1 MRSRS
6 LALPS
11 RARLAAAA
19 LALGVV
25 SAHAQL
31 PPRNSAPAPA
41 AQPAPTPKLLDD
53 AAAAKLLA
61 QLEDVSKTMEEKKY
75 GYNSGIIR
83 DLRDAGSSADKAF
96 NLWLDCTKVIEFDE
110 AGRTATEFSDW
121 KRNQTKSTSNE
132 RESVLQ
138 MQVQWLTIVVMD
150 ANART
155 ESARAEVVA
164 AAVTYID
171 SVLAHLK
178 KTDGKSN
185 LGGDVVNSVFG
196 RRYKLDITVGR
207 KEGGA
212 THNPGDIGGIYETLV
227 FPYYRRNK
235 MASSLMQAW
244 TRRISQESEA
254 AATAGFREATER
266 FTTERLPQLKWGQMR
281 EMFSLGQQESA
292 GASMLA
298 HIKTNMAHRDAPQ
311 WITEL
316 RTLLAEQDTQT
327 AKPAAKGPKSDDL
340 TDPTKMVDP
349 TDQADSAPAATP
361 KPDGKPESPPE
372 DPFGGA
378 SEIPAAPP
386 AATPAPDKTTPPASG
401 PVRQLPPGTR
411 PGIPFNP
418 RKP

>member
-19 LALGVV
+19 LTLGVV

-110 AGRTATEFSDW
+110 AGRTATEFSEW
-121 KRNQTKSTSNE
+121 KRNQIKSTSNE

-164 AAVTYID
+164 AAANYID
-171 SVLAHLK
+171 TVLAHLK

-207 KEGGA
+207 KEGGT

-281 EMFSLGQQESA
+281 EMFGLGQQESA

-316 RTLLAEQDTQT
+316 RSLLAEEETPA

-340 TDPTKMVDP
+340 TDPTDTADP
-349 TDQADSAPAATP
+349 TDPAPAATP
-361 KPDGKPESPPE
+361 KPAAKPGSPPE
-372 DPFGGA
+372 DPFGGT

-386 AATPAPDKTTPPASG
+386 PAAPAPEKTTPPATG

-411 PGIPFNP
+411 PGIPFTP

>member
-6 LALPS
+6 HALPS

-19 LALGVV
+19 LALGVA
-25 SAHAQL
+25 SSHAQL
-31 PPRNSAPAPA
+31 PPRNTAPAPA

-53 AAAAKLLA
+53 AAAAKLPA

-121 KRNQTKSTSNE
+121 KRNQTKSTSKE
-132 RESVLQ
+132 RESVFQ

-178 KTDGKSN
+178 KTDGKGN

-254 AATAGFREATER
+254 AASAGFREATER
-266 FTTERLPQLKWGQMR
+266 FTAERLPQLKWGQMR
-281 EMFSLGQQESA
+281 EMFSLGQQEGA

-316 RTLLAEQDTQT
+316 RTLLAGQDPEA
-327 AKPAAKGPKSDDL
+327 AKPAAQGTKPAGLKDPTRT
-340 TDPTKMVDP
+340 TDPTDP
-349 TDQADSAPAATP
+349 APAATP
-361 KPDGKPESPPE
+361 KPDATPETPPE
-372 DPFGGA
+372 DPFGGT
-378 SEIPAAPP
+378 SEIPATPSAP
-386 AATPAPDKTTPPASG
+386 TVPDKTTPPASG

-411 PGIPFNP
+411 PGVPFIP

>member
-19 LALGVV
+19 LTLGVV

-110 AGRTATEFSDW
+110 AGRTATEFSEW
-121 KRNQTKSTSNE
+121 KRNQIKSTSNE

-207 KEGGA
+207 KEGGT

-281 EMFSLGQQESA
+281 EMFGLGQQESA

-316 RTLLAEQDTQT
+316 RSLLAEEETPA

-340 TDPTKMVDP
+340 TDPTDTADP
-349 TDQADSAPAATP
+349 TDPAPAATP
-361 KPDGKPESPPE
+361 KPAAKPGSPPE
-372 DPFGGA
+372 DPFGGT

-386 AATPAPDKTTPPASG
+386 SAAPAPDKTTPPASG

-411 PGIPFNP
+411 PGIPFTP

>member
-19 LALGVV
+19 LTLGVV

-31 PPRNSAPAPA
+31 PPRNTAPAPA
-41 AQPAPTPKLLDD
+41 AQPAPTPTPLDE

-164 AAVTYID
+164 AAVNYID

-266 FTTERLPQLKWGQMR
+266 FTAERLPQLKWGQMR
-281 EMFSLGQQESA
+281 EMFSLGQQEGA

-316 RTLLAEQDTQT
+316 RTILAGQDPEA
-327 AKPAAKGPKSDDL
+327 AKPAAQGTKPAGL
-340 TDPTKMVDP
+340 TDPTETADP
-349 TDQADSAPAATP
+349 TDPTAAPAATP
-361 KPDGKPESPPE
+361 KPGTKQGSPPD
-372 DPFGGA
+372 DPFGGT

-386 AATPAPDKTTPPASG
+386 APNPAPEKTTPPATG

>member
-11 RARLAAAA
+11 RASLAAAA
-19 LALGVV
+19 LTLGVV

-110 AGRTATEFSDW
+110 AGRTATEFSEW
-121 KRNQTKSTSNE
+121 KRNQIKSTSNE

-164 AAVTYID
+164 AAANYID
-171 SVLAHLK
+171 TVLAHLK

-207 KEGGA
+207 KEGGT

-281 EMFSLGQQESA
+281 EMFGLGQQESA

-316 RTLLAEQDTQT
+316 RSLLAEEETPA

-340 TDPTKMVDP
+340 TDPTDTADP
-349 TDQADSAPAATP
+349 TDPAPAATP
-361 KPDGKPESPPE
+361 KPAAKPGSPPE
-372 DPFGGA
+372 DPFGGT

-386 AATPAPDKTTPPASG
+386 SAAPAPDKTTPPASG

-411 PGIPFNP
+411 PGIPFTP